1 VKGTI
6 FTMMRPAML
15 YEMEAVSVTKK
26 KKKKSRWKWLKW
38 WSIGV
43 IRMDKLKNETVR
55 EKLKVAEFGGKLHEA
70 KLRLFWLVHLK
81 RRS

>member
-1 VKGTI
+1 
-6 FTMMRPAML
+6 
-15 YEMEAVSVTKK
+15 
-26 KKKKSRWKWLKW
+26 
-38 WSIGV
+38 
-43 IRMDKLKNETVR
+43 MDKLKNETVR

>member
-26 KKKKSRWKWLKW
+26 KKKADGS
-38 WSIGV
+38 G
-43 IRMDKLKNETVR
+43 
-55 EKLKVAEFGGKLHEA
+55 
-70 KLRLFWLVHLK
+70 
-81 RRS
+81 